1 MSASG
6 SGQRITQAYVAS
18 NELPAMTAVGDA
30 CGRVADE
37 QEAGVMR
44 QGMKRAF
51 GFIRMQA
58 CASSTCAEEAPIR
71 QQWHA

>member
-6 SGQRITQAYVAS
+6 SRQRIKQAYVAS
-18 NELPAMTAVGDA
+18 NWPDMTAVGDA

-37 QEAGVMR
+37 QEAGMMR

-51 GFIRMQA
+51 GFIRTHA
-58 CASSTCAEEAPIR
+58 CVSSTGAR
-71 QQWHA
+71 RQWHA